1 MFTWDI
7 SFEAEY
13 VLLSESIERVT
24 QWGRTRYWICS
35 TFLFGHI
42 RWTQHWLA
50 CRLFM
55 HHPLF
60 NSAAREKSSV
70 GRVLWFFASEWR
82 ENCLFIKF
90 EERWKSYLNFCV
102 CRQTPATHQERF
114 FVHVV
119 SHINYVEQQKQI
131 RLSRLFRRFYYLLK
145 WTIKRL
151 SSQAFFLC
159 HVVEV
164 ESRVHKENK
173 TRKKNEEN
181 IPNSPWKS
189 H

>member
-1 MFTWDI
+1 MKHSVMQRKQCKPTGFSAIMKFYHHIFMFTWDI

-24 QWGRTRYWICS
+24 QWGRTRYWIFS
-35 TFLFGHI
+35 TSLVGHI
-42 RWTQHWLA
+42 RWTQNWLA

-90 EERWKSYLNFCV
+90 EERWKNCLNFCV
-102 CRQTPATHQERF
+102 CRQASASITSRASLCAWRSSYIISIMWSSRNKFDFQDF
-114 FVHVV
+114 FD
-119 SHINYVEQQKQI
+119 IFI
-131 RLSRLFRRFYYLLK
+131 ICL
-145 WTIKRL
+145 
-151 SSQAFFLC
+151 
-159 HVVEV
+159 
-164 ESRVHKENK
+164 
-173 TRKKNEEN
+173 NE
-181 IPNSPWKS
+181 P
-189 H
+189 